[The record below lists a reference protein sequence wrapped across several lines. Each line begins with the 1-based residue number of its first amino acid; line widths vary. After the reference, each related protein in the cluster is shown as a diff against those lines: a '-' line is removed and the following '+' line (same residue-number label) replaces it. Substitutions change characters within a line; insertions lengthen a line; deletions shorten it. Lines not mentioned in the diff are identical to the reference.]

1 MNYLAQK
8 KMPPKS
14 SVKRTLEPVIK
25 KGNININGNS
35 LVNGKYFLLKS
46 KKKP

>member
-25 KGNININGNS
+25 KR
-35 LVNGKYFLLKS
+35 KYKH
-46 KKKP
+46 KR